1 MADIFVEMGHG
12 MTDMVIGKFQH
23 ATYLKCKFFLKV
35 SAHRSGLL
43 FRHVFPGSESKSEIE
58 KSGLLSSVEP
68 DVKEQTGVLDS
79 RASCRQG
86 CIFESRSSK
95 TNLEVTTILQRKY
108 NIKL

>member
-1 MADIFVEMGHG
+1 MQI
-12 MTDMVIGKFQH
+12 
-23 ATYLKCKFFLKV
+23 FLKV

-43 FRHVFPGSESKSEIE
+43 FRHVFPGSESKSALIE

>member
-1 MADIFVEMGHG
+1 MQI
-12 MTDMVIGKFQH
+12 
-23 ATYLKCKFFLKV
+23 FLKV
-35 SAHRSGLL
+35 SAHRSGVL
-43 FRHVFPGSESKSEIE
+43 FRHAFPGSESKSEIE

-86 CIFESRSSK
+86 CLFELRSSK
-95 TNLEVTTILQRKY
+95 TNLEVTKILQRRY